1 MSSTP
6 TCNPPGR
13 QWLVSTTT
21 PVLTA
26 VSDSGAILQM
36 RSWSTK
42 VRLRRH
48 QGALGATRQMQ
59 LCRKALK
66 RRPGACS
73 LSQARAC
80 PRVQPEGCGARPWTA
95 LERANARAAP
105 LQAVLKPRVPRVR
118 NVGQRC
124 SEPWATWVAGRDW
137 MRMRGDTVGA
147 GSTLQLML
155 TSTAHKCPACRCT
168 HTNTIC
174 TTLQHRTAACLVL
187 RADVGR

>member
-26 VSDSGAILQM
+26 VSDSGVILQM

-48 QGALGATRQMQ
+48 QGALDATRQMQ

-80 PRVQPEGCGARPWTA
+80 PRVQPAGCCARPWTA

-105 LQAVLKPRVPRVR
+105 LQAVLKPRVPQVR

-124 SEPWATWVAGRDW
+124 SEPWEDQVPSSSRPRIIDVNSTGSSAAFHLVVNLC
-137 MRMRGDTVGA
+137 TVQG
-147 GSTLQLML
+147 
-155 TSTAHKCPACRCT
+155 PRF
-168 HTNTIC
+168 
-174 TTLQHRTAACLVL
+174 R
-187 RADVGR
+187 